1 MTTSSDG
8 GALAPYLRMLREH
21 RVLIVLVVL
30 VCAGA
35 TAAYSFTRESTYQSV
50 AQLSF
55 QEESQS
61 NAVAGVAA
69 QQVSTA
75 VELAAKGAETVTSD
89 EVLTQVKQRLG
100 TPLSIDELRDKI
112 EPQIDTSSNLV
123 DVTATSDDPR
133 FAAALANEVAQRA
146 VSVQV
151 RADRDR
157 FKRIAARLQEELDQR
172 LRGVAKNDIAGA
184 LAASSGYSDR
194 LASLNTL
201 AVSATPVKL
210 TTAATVPGDPASP
223 KPVRDTVI
231 GAFVG
236 LLLGLVLAFV
246 RDALDRRLRDVTDI
260 REHLELPVVGI
271 IRREAFGVLPFVDR
285 GDGPPD
291 GHETEA
297 FRSLRTNT
305 ELLDPEHRTR
315 TVAITSPL
323 PQEGK
328 STVAAGL
335 ALASA
340 SAGRR
345 KILVECDLR
354 RPCLAERFGLEP
366 GPGLGDFLAGRAT
379 PAEVLRTVD
388 LTEGVRTGDGD
399 RPPQLV
405 VVPAGEPTSSPT
417 ELLGSARFTEL
428 LEELAGV
435 YELVVVDTAPVLAV
449 ADALTV
455 VPAADAVLLCI
466 RADQT
471 TRNQAAAGK
480 AAVQRVPDKR
490 IAVVVTGVAS
500 HRDEDYE
507 YYSSTYVQ
515 NA

>member
-1 MTTSSDG
+1 MTSSSDG
-8 GALAPYLRMLREH
+8 AVVPYLRMLREH
-21 RVLIVLVVL
+21 RILIVLVVL

-35 TAAYSFTRESTYQSV
+35 TAAYSFTRESEYQGT

-89 EVLTQVKQRLG
+89 EVLTQVKQRLR
-100 TPLSIDELRDKI
+100 TNLSIDELRDRIKP
-112 EPQIDTSSNLV
+112 EIDTSSNLV

-157 FKRIAARLQEELDQR
+157 FARIAARLQDELDAR
-172 LRGVAKNDIAGA
+172 LKGVAKDDITGT
-184 LAASSGYSDR
+184 LAATSGYSDR

-210 TTAATVPGDPASP
+210 TTAATVPSDPSSP
-223 KPVRDTVI
+223 KPIRDTVI

-236 LLLGLVLAFV
+236 LLLALVLAFA
-246 RDALDRRLRDVTDI
+246 RDALDRRLRDVSDI

-285 GDGPPD
+285 GDGRRD

-315 TVAITSPL
+315 TVVVTSPL
-323 PQEGK
+323 PAEGK

-340 SAGRR
+340 SAGRLT
-345 KILVECDLR
+345 ILVECDLR

-366 GPGLGDFLAGRAT
+366 GPGLGDYLAGRAT
-379 PAEVLRTVD
+379 PEEVLRTVE
-388 LTEGVRTGDGD
+388 LTDGVSTDAGDT
-399 RPPQLV
+399 PQLV
-405 VVPAGEPTSSPT
+405 VVPAGEPTASPT
-417 ELLGSARFTEL
+417 ELLGSPRFTEL
-428 LEELAGV
+428 LQELEAV
-435 YELVVVDTAPVLAV
+435 YELVVIDTAPVLAV
-449 ADALTV
+449 ADALTI
-455 VPAADAVLLCI
+455 VPSADAVLLCV

-471 TRNQAAAGK
+471 TRNQAAAGR
-480 AAVQRVPDKR
+480 AAVLRVPDKEL
-490 IAVVVTGVAS
+490 AVVVTGVAAY
-500 HRDEDYE
+500 REEDYE
-507 YYSSTYVQ
+507 YYSRTYVQ
-515 NA
+515 SA